1 MYTSN
6 YLPQADSDPTSDL
19 GTGFSGLDA
28 MGKRDAIEKDKGL
41 DRPELTKYMQ
51 DSLEVVYIC
60 CLSIHLLK
68 KYFFLCPCARPKK
81 ACENFCN
88 RWWANLGNFGHWPG
102 TWESHMRTPLL
113 QCTLTFKLVEI
124 DWHTNHTSP
133 FQSQFRPRVP
143 KPQSVQVLEDLGGA
157 HRYCGPALRL
167 VQWSVGQGGGGW
179 LLHRSVPIL
188 ILFNS
193 ICLVSGCPLNSPV
206 FIWIYPHSSQVV
218 CLGRKEYE
226 VFHIRAHYLVVQ
238 HQWWRM

>member
-88 RWWANLGNFGHWPG
+88 RW
-102 TWESHMRTPLL
+102 
-113 QCTLTFKLVEI
+113 
-124 DWHTNHTSP
+124 
-133 FQSQFRPRVP
+133 
-143 KPQSVQVLEDLGGA
+143 
-157 HRYCGPALRL
+157 
-167 VQWSVGQGGGGW
+167 
-179 LLHRSVPIL
+179 
-188 ILFNS
+188 
-193 ICLVSGCPLNSPV
+193 
-206 FIWIYPHSSQVV
+206 
-218 CLGRKEYE
+218 
-226 VFHIRAHYLVVQ
+226 
-238 HQWWRM
+238 